1 MNRALRTQAADKHHS
16 TEKAEGEGEGR
27 DRVLTAADELA
38 LRASSLKDPRLSGA
52 LAAYYAART
61 GG

>member
-1 MNRALRTQAADKHHS
+1 MNRALHTQAPGKHDNK
-16 TEKAEGEGEGR
+16 ERAEGEGR
-27 DRVLTAADELA
+27 DRALAAADELA